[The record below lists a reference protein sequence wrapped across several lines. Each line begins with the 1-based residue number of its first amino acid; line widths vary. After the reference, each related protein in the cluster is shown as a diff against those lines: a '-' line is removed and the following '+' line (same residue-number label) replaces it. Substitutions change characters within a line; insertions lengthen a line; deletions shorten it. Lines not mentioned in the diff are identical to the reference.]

1 MPNQNNREFLMKRSE
16 LIKKLRKNATI
27 FQVEALIFIIIGLG
41 LSIAMKVTDIENV
54 WLSLLSLAGMFFG
67 ICFQVAA
74 LIYFSKAK
82 KHLSG
87 QTVNVSSNPKDWQ

>member
-1 MPNQNNREFLMKRSE
+1 MPNTNNRDFLLKRSE

-27 FQVEALIFIIIGLG
+27 FQIEALIFIIVGLG
-41 LSIAMKVTDIENV
+41 LSIAIKVADLENV

-67 ICFQVAA
+67 VCFQVAA
-74 LIYFSKAK
+74 LIYFGKAK

-87 QTVNVSSNPKDWQ
+87 QTVNVSSNPRDWQ